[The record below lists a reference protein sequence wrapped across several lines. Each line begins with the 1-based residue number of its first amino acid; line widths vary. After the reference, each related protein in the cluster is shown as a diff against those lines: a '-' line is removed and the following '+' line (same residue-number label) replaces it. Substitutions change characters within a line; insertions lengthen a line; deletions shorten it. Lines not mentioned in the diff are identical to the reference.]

1 LAAPGNGAAWEDSI
15 SARNNVLGLIVLMA
29 ALAFTIFAAKRLL
42 LRRAPLRSDVDIL
55 LENAKP
61 VPKRSM
67 PKPSAAVPAQ
77 TTPAASSTP
86 STSSSP
92 AASSPPQP
100 SSPAT
105 SKGQEQVATST
116 AGGADAAPAK
126 AAAPAVKSN
135 APAKAP
141 ETKSTAPAKAPA
153 PAVKSAA
160 PAESPRAEVHPPE
173 VHRSENSR
181 PEERRTQ
188 LRFAGGVRLWIH
200 VTAISRKPD
209 GNFTFRG
216 TLLQPVELANTNQ
229 LAQDTELSGSG
240 KVNNGHVT
248 VRVAAFTVGGANYA
262 LQDAS
267 GSSKHPGTGLAVEL
281 DPGKLLEVWLA
292 SSSVYRKTP

>member
-1 LAAPGNGAAWEDSI
+1 M
-15 SARNNVLGLIVLMA
+15 LGLIVLMA

-61 VPKRSM
+61 VPKRSV

-77 TTPAASSTP
+77 PTPAASSTP

-92 AASSPPQP
+92 AAASPPQP

-105 SKGQEQVATST
+105 SNGQEQVATST

-141 ETKSTAPAKAPA
+141 DTKSTAPAKAPA
-153 PAVKSAA
+153 PAAKSAA
-160 PAESPRAEVHPPE
+160 PAESPRAEVHAPD
-173 VHRSENSR
+173 VHRSENSGSENR
-181 PEERRTQ
+181 RAEDRRTQ
-188 LRFAGGVRLWIH
+188 LRFASGVRLWIH

>member
-1 LAAPGNGAAWEDSI
+1 M
-15 SARNNVLGLIVLMA
+15 LGLIVLMA

-42 LRRAPLRSDVDIL
+42 LRRAPARSAVDIL

-61 VPKRSM
+61 VPKRSV
-67 PKPSAAVPAQ
+67 PKPSAALPVQP
-77 TTPAASSTP
+77 TPAAP
-86 STSSSP
+86 SPPATSSSP
-92 AASSPPQP
+92 AASSLPAS

-105 SKGQEQVATST
+105 SSPASKGQEQVAISA

-126 AAAPAVKSN
+126 APAPAAKSAAAAKQPSAAAKSA

-141 ETKSTAPAKAPA
+141 SPAA
-153 PAVKSAA
+153 KSAA
-160 PAESPRAEVHPPE
+160 PAESLRAEVRPPE
-173 VHRSENSR
+173 VHGSEDH
-181 PEERRTQ
+181 RTQ

-229 LAQDTELSGSG
+229 LDQNTELSGSG

-267 GSSKHPGTGLAVEL
+267 GSSKRPGTGLAVEL

>member
-1 LAAPGNGAAWEDSI
+1 
-15 SARNNVLGLIVLMA
+15 
-29 ALAFTIFAAKRLL
+29 
-42 LRRAPLRSDVDIL
+42 
-55 LENAKP
+55 
-61 VPKRSM
+61 
-67 PKPSAAVPAQ
+67 
-77 TTPAASSTP
+77 
-86 STSSSP
+86 
-92 AASSPPQP
+92 
-100 SSPAT
+100 
-105 SKGQEQVATST
+105 
-116 AGGADAAPAK
+116 
-126 AAAPAVKSN
+126 
-135 APAKAP
+135 
-141 ETKSTAPAKAPA
+141 
-153 PAVKSAA
+153 
-160 PAESPRAEVHPPE
+160 
-173 VHRSENSR
+173 
-181 PEERRTQ
+181 
-188 LRFAGGVRLWIH
+188 LWIH